1 MLIPFTKMHGLG
13 NDFVLLD
20 ERNLSF
26 GLNAT
31 QIARIADRRYGIG
44 CDQILSLRQSS
55 LSGTLASYR
64 IFNADGSVAEHCGN
78 GVRCVA
84 RYLYDNGDV
93 QGDRFTLEV
102 RGIAYELILEANGSV
117 RVNMGTPLFSPS
129 DIPISADR
137 VRERYEL
144 YVCGE
149 THEIGCVSI
158 GNPHATM
165 VVDDVAAVDVVTI
178 GSTLQNHRFFPQKV
192 NVGFM
197 QFIDPGRIKLRVFE
211 RGVGETLACGTG
223 ACAAVAIGM
232 LWGQLDHS
240 VNVDLP
246 GGTLHIE
253 WTGKTIAPLWMTGPA
268 ESVFTG
274 TIEL

>member
-1 MLIPFTKMHGLG
+1 MHGLG

-20 ERNLSF
+20 ERNLSL

-44 CDQILSLRQSS
+44 CDQLLSLRQSS
-55 LSGTLASYR
+55 LPGTLGSYR
-64 IFNADGSVAEHCGN
+64 IFNADGSVAEQCGN

-137 VRERYEL
+137 VRERY
-144 YVCGE
+144 
-149 THEIGCVSI
+149 
-158 GNPHATM
+158 
-165 VVDDVAAVDVVTI
+165 
-178 GSTLQNHRFFPQKV
+178 
-192 NVGFM
+192 
-197 QFIDPGRIKLRVFE
+197 
-211 RGVGETLACGTG
+211 
-223 ACAAVAIGM
+223 
-232 LWGQLDHS
+232 
-240 VNVDLP
+240 
-246 GGTLHIE
+246 
-253 WTGKTIAPLWMTGPA
+253 
-268 ESVFTG
+268 
-274 TIEL
+274 